1 MKITNKPVKKGAT
14 LMMVPLMD
22 IVFLLLVFFIY
33 AMLSMTVHRGLIV
46 ALPESVI
53 AEIEPEDLLSITIKA
68 DGSIF
73 LDKNPILKDDLT
85 RSISSFPSTLKQK
98 GVRLFADKDVSY
110 QNVFSVLD
118 DIKKAGVEKI
128 SLQAELGGKN

>member
-46 ALPESVI
+46 ALPESVM

-73 LDKNPILKDDLT
+73 LDKNPILKDDLS
-85 RSISSFPSTLKQK
+85 RSISSLPSALKQK
-98 GVRLFADKDVSY
+98 GILLFADKDVSY

-128 SLQAELGGKN
+128 SLQAELSGKN